1 MAFVAL
7 GPDVCQSR
15 GRAAQKFRVDFFGVN
30 LFCDSINWLGFG
42 IVYGAGD
49 LFLSLSI
56 SLYLTLS
63 VELDHFAAVRGRSV
77 LFKRLAIQWKKL
89 KTNLLGYLFFCMSPL
104 PLDGS

>member
-30 LFCDSINWLGFG
+30 LFCDSINWLGFP
-42 IVYGAGD
+42 
-49 LFLSLSI
+49 LLLSLSLLL
-56 SLYLTLS
+56 SLYLPLS
-63 VELDHFAAVRGRSV
+63 AQLDHFAAVRGRSI

-89 KTNLLGYLFFCMSPL
+89 KTNLLGYLFFGTSPL
-104 PLDGS
+104 PPHSFTL